1 MLVNIGKVT
10 KPSEQKQYTNI
21 GRVSDEAQK
30 RISGMNIKLPT
41 LKEMFDNPQ
50 QSFSEAAKGNPIP
63 SVYPTK
69 GLIGNNQA
77 NMSLADR
84 LNAGNSSA
92 ADKALLKML
101 SGNALTDTERASIEK
116 GGLSSL
122 LQNSSQLIDFS
133 APNNP
138 ANVKFTSQLKTLADK
153 EMSGKKLTKQEQDM
167 LKTAQL
173 WVGLQKSSAQSLA
186 SLTDDTALNAYKS
199 DITGAIDKYDRT
211 AYGKNTDTPEGAVLK
226 GLDRAELYIGTGVTN
241 YMQGVANTIN
251 LIAGASGDETAGS
264 NTPYAAASGALR
276 DYFEKNGEKANIMLQ
291 DIVTNIAQN
300 AVPMAASILTGGLG
314 GGTAAA
320 RAASMA
326 AFAPSVF
333 GNAYKQGLEYGITDN
348 RRLIPY
354 ALANTVLEVGLES
367 LLSAK
372 YMPTSGILSEKIIE
386 KLAGKTSSAVMK
398 AFLKLGRNMVGEFTE
413 ESLQSI
419 LDPLLAKYMLGAD
432 VSTVADDPF
441 GALSQAAYEGFIGAL
456 SAALMGGAG
465 AIGESVSEASLQ
477 NYGKQFNAL
486 MRATGTDVKN
496 VAQYYAETS
505 KDGRL
510 TNAAQKVAKGD
521 TSDLAVGEM
530 RAMADEY
537 SKDARK
543 AVFTEIGKSVKASE
557 NGVNDILT
565 LYEESVKG
573 GLIFPARV
581 DELYNEVNAFKENA
595 EPETLG
601 EFVYSVQAY
610 APKALILGAAARRI
624 NAEQPVDSGENAGYN
639 SNIRGEDNGVY
650 HDGRTAQNE
659 RELEEAGYEDAGGNR
674 EDARAWGESEEAFA
688 ARAQR
693 NANKAGRGKRVL
705 VRHGSGSL
713 AYTEKSADNTQASR
727 ALMGAGFSGYYSA
740 RNAVRGNQQLKSVVK
755 RLSEGEEV
763 SADEIESVPKIAA
776 ALEKSRN
783 AEETYSIN
791 TQERQELRDEAA
803 EKLLNM
809 GSYSGVDSSGKDA
822 YNNDIRQER
831 RIDIVIGPPA
841 AGKSS
846 VLVNPL
852 SERHGS
858 RVIDSD
864 MAKELLPEFEGGV
877 GASAVH
883 RESQL
888 ISNAVLIKSVTDG
901 DNIVY
906 PIVGGGDLQKLI
918 NRIRFFKNAGYS
930 VHLHLNELDIN
941 KALGRAISRFTET
954 GRFIPPQVIL
964 DYRDTP
970 TRNFEAIKNM
980 EGLLDG
986 YSHYS
991 NDVERGQ
998 SPILIEQQNEGLQLL
1013 HGRGQSGYRGNNKKR
1028 SGISQGNEVQT
1039 SAEGSTEEQEVNEAD
1054 FTESAFLAP
1063 ETDNRAELPDGVR
1076 SETVTLTRDGKRRRH
1091 LNRAEQEYV
1100 KKIAGLFGVDVIFEN
1115 VREKTGIAADSYYD
1129 GSNNIH
1135 MDFSVADPLNILIK
1149 HELTH
1154 FGEESREYNDFVR
1167 LVKDSKVFRDWINSK
1182 ISGEKNISAKSAQ
1195 YRQQIMDRY
1204 ENAGEKLT
1212 VTGADGEMTANFVA
1226 DTLFT
1231 DNGSGLDA
1239 LIRQAEAKD
1248 RPVLIQWIIDFVKSV
1263 KSLFKGQYVPPEVL
1277 RLERK
1282 YVQMLKDAQS
1292 SEGQKNT
1299 VENNGVRYSI
1309 AVESNNSS
1317 IKQQLREHLNE
1328 VNAMSPVAEVQYT
1341 PTNKKNLRTQA
1352 LQEFKKIGYKVERQ
1366 GFGIIEIGDKQIEKS
1381 LEYITTDGERA
1392 ALLAVPKVL
1401 KRGIEISGHKDHKG
1415 RSYGTITIAAPV
1427 SINGKIGD
1435 IAVVVK
1441 VTGKNRYST
1450 HRILMPDGSEFIFEE
1465 NKNTEPT
1472 SSDMLAQK
1480 SDQGTDISSVSDI
1493 IVPQSDTS
1501 VNTSISEKA
1510 EDSTMKFSIPED
1522 QSALLDRYDRGEISR
1537 QEYLEESNK
1546 NWQRAV
1552 EEYGTI
1558 PEGEAPYDNIPVPTA
1573 VEDGRETKRFVR
1585 TVIEGGALP
1594 KRMIEDLGSEIL
1606 AGNMSYEPVSDKSAQ
1621 EYADKQINTGQAEQK
1636 WNDTVNKKSII
1647 TKDDIAVGEKLL
1659 IKAIKEHD
1667 TKRVLELTAELSD
1680 IFTRAGQTVQAASMF
1695 KKMTGMGKLVAVQ
1708 RFVNSLNNDLE
1719 QKYGKKA
1726 PVLRIDEILAE
1737 QLTQIPQGEDPQNI
1751 YTEVIKDIASQVP
1764 VTFLEKLNAW
1774 RYLAMLFNPK
1784 THIRNIVGNG
1794 IFIPSVRIKDYAAA
1808 ALESAFVKNGER
1820 TKSIVIDKKYKD
1832 FADKMLKDNLVKQ
1845 SLKEGRK
1852 TDELQLAE
1860 YRRIF
1865 KNEFLEKLRQLNFG
1879 ALEAEDF
1886 FAKTRHFRR
1895 ALAGYLQAN
1904 KADLN
1909 NIDSGLL
1916 ARAQEYAIKEAAK
1929 ATFNDASEIANAI
1942 SKFAGKN
1949 KATDVLINGI
1959 LPFKRTPINIVKRG
1973 IEYSPI
1979 GLTATIIKGSLDLKN
1994 GKITAAEYIDG
2005 LGAGISGSVVF
2016 ALGAL
2021 LASLGMATGGFG
2033 SDDEDKFKKLNG
2045 EQEYSLVINGKSY
2058 TVDWA
2063 VPAAIPFFIGVE
2075 TFNSLFD
2082 DNEDFTLSDI
2092 TEVMWNSLEP
2102 ITNLSMLSGVQDMI
2116 SSVQYA
2122 AENRSIQSIAGAAVS
2137 SYISQFVPSIFGAVS
2152 RTIDDTRYSSY
2163 TDKNS
2168 QLSSFTQGIINSIR
2182 AKLPNVISKRPAYID
2197 EWGRT
2202 ESTGSV
2208 IERLFSN
2215 FISPGYFS
2223 EEQYTALDNE
2233 IQRLADSTGEN
2244 SVYPGYAPKSFE
2256 VNGET
2261 KYLTAE
2267 EYQQYAAAK
2276 GQYSLQ
2282 YISEFMS
2289 SAAYNRLNDGERVSV
2304 IENLYKYA
2312 NAKAKAEVSD
2322 YDITKSFKTVSQWE
2336 KSGRSP
2342 VIYYISLAIK

>member
-69 GLIGNNQA
+69 GLIERQQLEKTEAENYAKEATKGDGFEKY
-77 NMSLADR
+77 SLSE
-84 LNAGNSSA
+84 LE
-92 ADKALLKML
+92 KML
-101 SGNALTDTERASIEK
+101 EEETEKYTGGEKGSSYGYGGNFLTRALDFIGAHDRWESQEKLRENYSKLKSAYENRKAAYTNYIASYEYGTNNAEEAIEVLKERRKTASDSEKASINKKIDEIENGLYGESSVTEYVGNALKSGVNQVLYSIASGGNFIFGNIAKALGFKDNIFDSTNDYYKNLYEK
-116 GGLSSL
+116 
-122 LQNSSQLIDFS
+122 SSQ
-133 APNNP
+133 
-138 ANVKFTSQLKTLADK
+138 
-153 EMSGKKLTKQEQDM
+153 EMSRTGAAVGDKYAIAGQVISGATAALPDAVLAVITGGTSTVPTLGNQATGMLGSVQASLSTMVKNPFYWTSFSRELGTNYDEALENGASEAEATAFALITSTLNAIVEVGGTTGAGGIQTLPDALKNTEGSKSAIWEWIKSSFEEGNEEAVQGVISKLNEMLIYDEDKKLFSLSDEDAVINPYRTLKEAALGTAVGAVLGGGQLTFANIVNAATADQYKNIGKYIKTNSDINGIIDYAKKSVNTNIRAEALKSTPDNISDQTAGKLYSYVCRDINSAINSPESIDVVSQNYKNIVNSTDSDVIIGAASSQYIQRLM
-167 LKTAQL
+167 EMGTDEKTAQSM
-173 WVGLQKSSAQSLA
+173 VG
-186 SLTDDTALNAYKS
+186 
-199 DITGAIDKYDRT
+199 
-211 AYGKNTDTPEGAVLK
+211 
-226 GLDRAELYIGTGVTN
+226 
-241 YMQGVANTIN
+241 
-251 LIAGASGDETAGS
+251 
-264 NTPYAAASGALR
+264 
-276 DYFEKNGEKANIMLQ
+276 
-291 DIVTNIAQN
+291 
-300 AVPMAASILTGGLG
+300 SI
-314 GGTAAA
+314 
-320 RAASMA
+320 
-326 AFAPSVF
+326 APSLHR
-333 GNAYKQGLEYGITDN
+333 QGIQPD
-348 RRLIPY
+348 
-354 ALANTVLEVGLES
+354 
-367 LLSAK
+367 
-372 YMPTSGILSEKIIE
+372 
-386 KLAGKTSSAVMK
+386 
-398 AFLKLGRNMVGEFTE
+398 
-413 ESLQSI
+413 
-419 LDPLLAKYMLGAD
+419 
-432 VSTVADDPF
+432 
-441 GALSQAAYEGFIGAL
+441 
-456 SAALMGGAG
+456 
-465 AIGESVSEASLQ
+465 
-477 NYGKQFNAL
+477 
-486 MRATGTDVKN
+486 
-496 VAQYYAETS
+496 
-505 KDGRL
+505 
-510 TNAAQKVAKGD
+510 
-521 TSDLAVGEM
+521 
-530 RAMADEY
+530 
-537 SKDARK
+537 
-543 AVFTEIGKSVKASE
+543 
-557 NGVNDILT
+557 NDI
-565 LYEESVKG
+565 
-573 GLIFPARV
+573 
-581 DELYNEVNAFKENA
+581 
-595 EPETLG
+595 
-601 EFVYSVQAY
+601 
-610 APKALILGAAARRI
+610 
-624 NAEQPVDSGENAGYN
+624 EQPVDSGENAGYN
-639 SNIRGEDNGVY
+639 SNIRGEDNGLSDNRTTV
-650 HDGRTAQNE
+650 GSGQERTAAYSGAEGEN
-659 RELEEAGYEDAGGNR
+659 G
-674 EDARAWGESEEAFA
+674 RAWGETKEAFA

-705 VRHGSGSL
+705 LKHGSGSL

-727 ALMGAGFSGYYSA
+727 AAERLKKAGVKAVYCDGDIETNENGVTTRHSEAITAPDGTVYISSRATLSDLDIASHELVHSEERKGAQAYVEYENIICENLLLNSDAFRNVCRWINENHYGGKYDIEDVSSANNFIREIAAYVNEFTITEPSRVDSVFSGMFEDWG
-740 RNAVRGNQQLKSVVK
+740 AVK
-755 RLSEGEEV
+755 
-763 SADEIESVPKIAA
+763 A
-776 ALEKSRN
+776 
-783 AEETYSIN
+783 
-791 TQERQELRDEAA
+791 AA
-803 EKLLNM
+803 EKFN
-809 GSYSGVDSSGKDA
+809 
-822 YNNDIRQER
+822 
-831 RIDIVIGPPA
+831 
-841 AGKSS
+841 
-846 VLVNPL
+846 
-852 SERHGS
+852 
-858 RVIDSD
+858 
-864 MAKELLPEFEGGV
+864 
-877 GASAVH
+877 
-883 RESQL
+883 
-888 ISNAVLIKSVTDG
+888 
-901 DNIVY
+901 
-906 PIVGGGDLQKLI
+906 
-918 NRIRFFKNAGYS
+918 
-930 VHLHLNELDIN
+930 
-941 KALGRAISRFTET
+941 
-954 GRFIPPQVIL
+954 
-964 DYRDTP
+964 RDT
-970 TRNFEAIKNM
+970 
-980 EGLLDG
+980 G
-986 YSHYS
+986 
-991 NDVERGQ
+991 
-998 SPILIEQQNEGLQLL
+998 
-1013 HGRGQSGYRGNNKKR
+1013 
-1028 SGISQGNEVQT
+1028 
-1039 SAEGSTEEQEVNEAD
+1039 AD

-1063 ETDNRAELPDGVR
+1063 EADNRAELPDGVR

-1100 KKIAGLFGVDVIFEN
+1100 KKIAGLFGVDVVFEN
-1115 VREKTGIAADSYYD
+1115 VKEKTGIAADSYYD

-1299 VENNGVRYSI
+1299 VENGGVRFSVAKSFDEQIDDVINGTHNPRLDLYVAETPEYLKNLNFSDSPI
-1309 AVESNNSS
+1309 LMRNSKVS
-1317 IKQQLREHLNE
+1317 EILSKHSDMSAEIIKQIPKAIENPLLVLKSKTHPKDSVVIITDILTEKGDMIIPVWANQTGNYIDLDLGDISLNTNFVASAYGRNTANLIE
-1328 VNAMSPVAEVQYT
+1328 YAVNNDGVLYQSS
-1341 PTNKKNLRTQA
+1341 
-1352 LQEFKKIGYKVERQ
+1352 
-1366 GFGIIEIGDKQIEKS
+1366 DIEKV
-1381 LEYITTDGERA
+1381 RQ
-1392 ALLAVPKVL
+1392 LLARNGLQLPTPL
-1401 KRGIEISGHKDHKG
+1401 K
-1415 RSYGTITIAAPV
+1415 
-1427 SINGKIGD
+1427 
-1435 IAVVVK
+1435 
-1441 VTGKNRYST
+1441 
-1450 HRILMPDGSEFIFEE
+1450 L
-1465 NKNTEPT
+1465 
-1472 SSDMLAQK
+1472 SD
-1480 SDQGTDISSVSDI
+1480 SDI

-1865 KNEFLEKLRQLNFG
+1865 KTEFLEKARQLNFG

-1886 FAKTRHFRR
+1886 FFKTRHFRH

-2045 EQEYSLVINGKSY
+2045 EQEYSLVIGGKSY

-2152 RTIDDTRYSSY
+2152 RTVDDTRYSSY

-2244 SVYPGYAPKSFE
+2244 SVYPGYTPKSFE

-2267 EYQQYAAAK
+2267 EYQQYATAK

>member
-63 SVYPTK
+63 SVYPSKPLIDISNQQTVSDSDIVEYFLSTQYK
-69 GLIGNNQA
+69 SEKQRLQNEKSRLEKQFNSSGFITPAAAQKIDSMSAYAAGRNKNGSAKVSAVKQNNDVMLEKAELQDKISQKNKELEALNKIAAAQAAGKSDKELLTLWNSYLSLTQNNSLKQQAENEIKKQRTAQAVSQNRSDNDPIYSVNKSISEAAEKINPFKIVREGVSRQNRADELSAQAARAAEVIPYFEDFEAVSGGADIELDLPYASDMTETEKRIFNYIRNTQGISAAKKYYTDLVRTELEDRHYEKVMQEAYNFGQEHKLLGSAASVASNLYGAAEQAANSLIYLFSGGEYKMPENWGAGLTGQLRGAVTDDIDLKIGDWDAFDFIYNTG
-77 NMSLADR
+77 M
-84 LNAGNSSA
+84 SA
-92 ADKALLKML
+92 ADTLTAAAIGGPAPGLSASLLGL
-101 SGNALTDTERASIEK
+101 SAAASASNDIIERGGTNEQAFW
-116 GGLSSL
+116 GGLAAGTFETLFEKISL
-122 LQNSSQLIDFS
+122 GNLNSLKEV
-133 APNNP
+133 P
-138 ANVKFTSQLKTLADK
+138 ANTFKDAIKNRSKSMLVNASEESATEIANTAYDTFVNADISQYKQLLTQY
-153 EMSGKKLTKQEQDM
+153 MQSGLSEQEA
-167 LKTAQL
+167 KNKA
-173 WVGLQKSSAQSLA
+173 AASLA
-186 SLTDDTALNAYKS
+186 LQV
-199 DITGAIDKYDRT
+199 I
-211 AYGKNTDTPEGAVLK
+211 E
-226 GLDRAELYIGTGVTN
+226 
-241 YMQGVANTIN
+241 
-251 LIAGASGDETAGS
+251 AGASG
-264 NTPYAAASGALR
+264 
-276 DYFEKNGEKANIMLQ
+276 
-291 DIVTNIAQN
+291 
-300 AVPMAASILTGGLG
+300 
-314 GGTAAA
+314 
-320 RAASMA
+320 
-326 AFAPSVF
+326 
-333 GNAYKQGLEYGITDN
+333 
-348 RRLIPY
+348 
-354 ALANTVLEVGLES
+354 
-367 LLSAK
+367 
-372 YMPTSGILSEKIIE
+372 
-386 KLAGKTSSAVMK
+386 
-398 AFLKLGRNMVGEFTE
+398 
-413 ESLQSI
+413 
-419 LDPLLAKYMLGAD
+419 
-432 VSTVADDPF
+432 
-441 GALSQAAYEGFIGAL
+441 
-456 SAALMGGAG
+456 
-465 AIGESVSEASLQ
+465 
-477 NYGKQFNAL
+477 
-486 MRATGTDVKN
+486 
-496 VAQYYAETS
+496 
-505 KDGRL
+505 
-510 TNAAQKVAKGD
+510 
-521 TSDLAVGEM
+521 
-530 RAMADEY
+530 
-537 SKDARK
+537 
-543 AVFTEIGKSVKASE
+543 
-557 NGVNDILT
+557 
-565 LYEESVKG
+565 
-573 GLIFPARV
+573 
-581 DELYNEVNAFKENA
+581 
-595 EPETLG
+595 
-601 EFVYSVQAY
+601 
-610 APKALILGAAARRI
+610 
-624 NAEQPVDSGENAGYN
+624 
-639 SNIRGEDNGVY
+639 
-650 HDGRTAQNE
+650 
-659 RELEEAGYEDAGGNR
+659 
-674 EDARAWGESEEAFA
+674 
-688 ARAQR
+688 
-693 NANKAGRGKRVL
+693 
-705 VRHGSGSL
+705 
-713 AYTEKSADNTQASR
+713 

-883 RESQL
+883 RESQNIIKDV
-888 ISNAVLIKSVTDG
+888 ISEAVSNG
-901 DNIVY
+901 ENIVY
-906 PIVGGGDLQKLI
+906 PIVGGGDVQKLI

-1013 HGRGQSGYRGNNKKR
+1013 HGRGQLGYGRSNGNR
-1028 SGISQGNEVQT
+1028 SKTRSRTGSQT

-1063 ETDNRAELPDGVR
+1063 EAENEAELPDGVR

-1100 KKIAGLFGVDVIFEN
+1100 KKIAGLFGVDVVFEN

-1129 GSNNIH
+1129 GGNNIH

-1239 LIRQAEAKD
+1239 LIRQAEPKD
-1248 RPVLIQWIIDFVKSV
+1248 RPVLIQWVIDFVKSV

-1292 SEGQKNT
+1292 TEGQKNT
-1299 VENNGVRYSI
+1299 AENGGEKFSINSDFAEQYDKWDKKRGNRSFIIGNTSDVLKSLGVRASDISWDASKILKIKRNHPAMTDEVIKQVPNILENPVLVMKSKTVDGRLTLFGEVYD
-1309 AVESNNSS
+1309 SNNAPVLAVLELNPTSAKGKELNL
-1317 IKQQLREHLNE
+1317 IK
-1328 VNAMSPVAEVQYT
+1328 VASAYGKDV
-1341 PTNKKNLRTQA
+1341 A
-1352 LQEFKKIGYKVERQ
+1352 LQNFINTSEIVYTDKKRIGNWLKLNRLKLPLVNR
-1366 GFGIIEIGDKQIEKS
+1366 
-1381 LEYITTDGERA
+1381 TD
-1392 ALLAVPKVL
+1392 
-1401 KRGIEISGHKDHKG
+1401 
-1415 RSYGTITIAAPV
+1415 
-1427 SINGKIGD
+1427 SIN
-1435 IAVVVK
+1435 
-1441 VTGKNRYST
+1441 
-1450 HRILMPDGSEFIFEE
+1450 
-1465 NKNTEPT
+1465 
-1472 SSDMLAQK
+1472 
-1480 SDQGTDISSVSDI
+1480 
-1493 IVPQSDTS
+1493 
-1501 VNTSISEKA
+1501 SISENSENVNSNKN
-1510 EDSTMKFSIPED
+1510 KFSISED
-1522 QSALLDRYDRGEISR
+1522 QASLLDRYDRGEISR

-1585 TVIEGGALP
+1585 TVIEGGVLP

-1621 EYADKQINTGQAEQK
+1621 EYADKQMNTGQAEQK

-1726 PVLRIDEILAE
+1726 PVLRIDETLAE

-1794 IFIPSVRIKDYAAA
+1794 IFIPSVRIKDYVAA

-1865 KNEFLEKLRQLNFG
+1865 KTEFLEKARQLNFG

-1886 FAKTRHFRR
+1886 FFKTRHFRH

-2045 EQEYSLVINGKSY
+2045 EQEYSLVIGGKSY

-2152 RTIDDTRYSSY
+2152 RTVDDTRYSSY

-2267 EYQQYAAAK
+2267 EYQQYATAK

>member
-705 VRHGSGSL
+705 LKHGSGSL

-727 ALMGAGFSGYYSA
+727 AAERLKSAGVKAVYCDGDIETNENGVTTRHSEAITAPDGTVYISSRATLSDLDIASHELVHSEERKGAQAYTEYENIICENLLFNSQAYKDFCAWINENHYGGKYDIEDVSSANNFIREIAAYVNEFTITEPSRVDSVFSGMFEDWG
-740 RNAVRGNQQLKSVVK
+740 AVK
-755 RLSEGEEV
+755 
-763 SADEIESVPKIAA
+763 A
-776 ALEKSRN
+776 
-783 AEETYSIN
+783 
-791 TQERQELRDEAA
+791 AA
-803 EKLLNM
+803 EKFN
-809 GSYSGVDSSGKDA
+809 
-822 YNNDIRQER
+822 
-831 RIDIVIGPPA
+831 
-841 AGKSS
+841 
-846 VLVNPL
+846 
-852 SERHGS
+852 
-858 RVIDSD
+858 
-864 MAKELLPEFEGGV
+864 
-877 GASAVH
+877 
-883 RESQL
+883 
-888 ISNAVLIKSVTDG
+888 
-901 DNIVY
+901 
-906 PIVGGGDLQKLI
+906 
-918 NRIRFFKNAGYS
+918 
-930 VHLHLNELDIN
+930 
-941 KALGRAISRFTET
+941 
-954 GRFIPPQVIL
+954 
-964 DYRDTP
+964 RDT
-970 TRNFEAIKNM
+970 
-980 EGLLDG
+980 G
-986 YSHYS
+986 
-991 NDVERGQ
+991 
-998 SPILIEQQNEGLQLL
+998 
-1013 HGRGQSGYRGNNKKR
+1013 
-1028 SGISQGNEVQT
+1028 
-1039 SAEGSTEEQEVNEAD
+1039 AD

-1063 ETDNRAELPDGVR
+1063 EADNRAELPDGVR

-1115 VREKTGIAADSYYD
+1115 VKEKTGIAADSYYD

-1248 RPVLIQWIIDFVKSV
+1248 RPVLIQWVIDFVKSV

-1292 SEGQKNT
+1292 TEGQKNT
-1299 VENNGVRYSI
+1299 AENNGVRYSI

-1546 NWQRAV
+1546 NWQRAA

-1726 PVLRIDEILAE
+1726 PVLRIDETLAE

-1979 GLTATIIKGSLDLKN
+1979 GLTAAIIKGSLDLKN

-2182 AKLPNVISKRPAYID
+2182 AKLPNAISKRPAYID

-2267 EYQQYAAAK
+2267 EYQQYATAK

>member
-69 GLIGNNQA
+69 GLIERQQLEKTEAENYAKEATKGDGFEKY
-77 NMSLADR
+77 SLSE
-84 LNAGNSSA
+84 LE
-92 ADKALLKML
+92 KML
-101 SGNALTDTERASIEK
+101 EEETEKYTGGEKGSSYGYGGNFLTRALDFIGAHDRWESQEKLRENYSKLKSAYENRKAAYTNYIASYEYGTNNAEEAIEVLKERRKTASDSEKASINKKIDEIENGLYGESSVTEYVGNALKSGVNQVLYSIASGGNFIFGNIAKALGFKDNIFDSTNDYYKNLYEK
-116 GGLSSL
+116 
-122 LQNSSQLIDFS
+122 SSQ
-133 APNNP
+133 
-138 ANVKFTSQLKTLADK
+138 
-153 EMSGKKLTKQEQDM
+153 EMSRTGAAVGDKYAIAGQVISGATAALPDAVLAVITGGTSTVPTLGNQATGMLGSVQASLSTMVKNPFYWTSFSRELGTNYDEALENGASEAEATAFALITSTLNAIVEVGGTTGAGGIQTLPDALKNTEGSKSAIWEWIKSSFEEGNEEAVQGVISKLNEMLIYDEDKKLFSLSDEDAVINPYRTLKEAALGTAVGAVLGGGQLTFANIVNAATADQYKNIGKYIKTNSDINGIIDYAKKSVNTNIRAEALKSTPDNISDQTAGKLYSYVCRDINSAINSPESIDVVSQNYKNIVNSTDSDVIIGAASSQYIQRLM
-167 LKTAQL
+167 EMGTDEKTAQSM
-173 WVGLQKSSAQSLA
+173 VG
-186 SLTDDTALNAYKS
+186 
-199 DITGAIDKYDRT
+199 
-211 AYGKNTDTPEGAVLK
+211 
-226 GLDRAELYIGTGVTN
+226 
-241 YMQGVANTIN
+241 
-251 LIAGASGDETAGS
+251 
-264 NTPYAAASGALR
+264 
-276 DYFEKNGEKANIMLQ
+276 
-291 DIVTNIAQN
+291 
-300 AVPMAASILTGGLG
+300 SI
-314 GGTAAA
+314 
-320 RAASMA
+320 
-326 AFAPSVF
+326 APSLHR
-333 GNAYKQGLEYGITDN
+333 QGIQPD
-348 RRLIPY
+348 
-354 ALANTVLEVGLES
+354 
-367 LLSAK
+367 
-372 YMPTSGILSEKIIE
+372 
-386 KLAGKTSSAVMK
+386 
-398 AFLKLGRNMVGEFTE
+398 
-413 ESLQSI
+413 
-419 LDPLLAKYMLGAD
+419 
-432 VSTVADDPF
+432 
-441 GALSQAAYEGFIGAL
+441 
-456 SAALMGGAG
+456 
-465 AIGESVSEASLQ
+465 
-477 NYGKQFNAL
+477 
-486 MRATGTDVKN
+486 
-496 VAQYYAETS
+496 
-505 KDGRL
+505 
-510 TNAAQKVAKGD
+510 
-521 TSDLAVGEM
+521 
-530 RAMADEY
+530 
-537 SKDARK
+537 
-543 AVFTEIGKSVKASE
+543 
-557 NGVNDILT
+557 NDI
-565 LYEESVKG
+565 
-573 GLIFPARV
+573 
-581 DELYNEVNAFKENA
+581 
-595 EPETLG
+595 
-601 EFVYSVQAY
+601 
-610 APKALILGAAARRI
+610 
-624 NAEQPVDSGENAGYN
+624 EQPVDSGENAGYN
-639 SNIRGEDNGVY
+639 SNIRGEDNGLSDNRTTV
-650 HDGRTAQNE
+650 GSGQERTAAYSGAEGEN
-659 RELEEAGYEDAGGNR
+659 G
-674 EDARAWGESEEAFA
+674 RAWGETKEAFA

-705 VRHGSGSL
+705 LKHGSGSL

-727 ALMGAGFSGYYSA
+727 AAERLKKAGVKAVYCDGDIETNENGVTTRHSEAITAPDGTVYISSRATLSDLDIASHELVHSEERKGAQAYVEYENIICENLLLNSDAFRNVCRWINENHYGGKYDIEDVSSANNFIREIAAYVNEFTITEPSRVDSVFSGMFEDWG
-740 RNAVRGNQQLKSVVK
+740 AVK
-755 RLSEGEEV
+755 
-763 SADEIESVPKIAA
+763 A
-776 ALEKSRN
+776 
-783 AEETYSIN
+783 
-791 TQERQELRDEAA
+791 AA
-803 EKLLNM
+803 EKFN
-809 GSYSGVDSSGKDA
+809 
-822 YNNDIRQER
+822 
-831 RIDIVIGPPA
+831 
-841 AGKSS
+841 
-846 VLVNPL
+846 
-852 SERHGS
+852 
-858 RVIDSD
+858 
-864 MAKELLPEFEGGV
+864 
-877 GASAVH
+877 
-883 RESQL
+883 
-888 ISNAVLIKSVTDG
+888 
-901 DNIVY
+901 
-906 PIVGGGDLQKLI
+906 
-918 NRIRFFKNAGYS
+918 
-930 VHLHLNELDIN
+930 
-941 KALGRAISRFTET
+941 
-954 GRFIPPQVIL
+954 
-964 DYRDTP
+964 RDT
-970 TRNFEAIKNM
+970 
-980 EGLLDG
+980 G
-986 YSHYS
+986 
-991 NDVERGQ
+991 
-998 SPILIEQQNEGLQLL
+998 
-1013 HGRGQSGYRGNNKKR
+1013 
-1028 SGISQGNEVQT
+1028 
-1039 SAEGSTEEQEVNEAD
+1039 AD

-1063 ETDNRAELPDGVR
+1063 EADNRAELPDGVR

-1100 KKIAGLFGVDVIFEN
+1100 KKIAGLFGVDVVFEN
-1115 VREKTGIAADSYYD
+1115 VKEKTGIAADSYYD

-1292 SEGQKNT
+1292 TEGQKNT
-1299 VENNGVRYSI
+1299 AENNGVRYSI

-2267 EYQQYAAAK
+2267 EYQQYATAK

>member
-101 SGNALTDTERASIEK
+101 SGNALTDTERASIEN

-167 LKTAQL
+167 LETAQL

-251 LIAGASGDETAGS
+251 LIAGASGDEIAGS

-372 YMPTSGILSEKIIE
+372 YTPASGILSGKVIE
-386 KLAGKTSSAVMK
+386 QLAGKTSSAVLK
-398 AFLKLGRNMVGEFTE
+398 AFLKLGGNMVGEFTE

-510 TNAAQKVAKGD
+510 TNAAQKVVKGD

-610 APKALILGAAARRI
+610 APKALILGTAARRI

-639 SNIRGEDNGVY
+639 SSIRGEDNGLS
-650 HDGRTAQNE
+650 DERTTAGSGQERTAAYFGAEGEN
-659 RELEEAGYEDAGGNR
+659 G
-674 EDARAWGESEEAFA
+674 RAWGETKEAFA
-688 ARAQR
+688 ARTGG
-693 NANKAGRGKRVL
+693 NGEEAGRGKRVL

-727 ALMGAGFSGYYSA
+727 AAERLKRAGVKAVYCDGDIETNENGVTTRHSEAMTAPDGTVYISSRATLSDLDIASHEIVHVNNAKRTEAYYDYESIICENLLLNSDAFSNICRWINENHYGGKYDIEDVSSANNFIREIAAYVNEFVVTDTKFADEVFSGMFEDWG
-740 RNAVRGNQQLKSVVK
+740 AVK
-755 RLSEGEEV
+755 
-763 SADEIESVPKIAA
+763 A
-776 ALEKSRN
+776 
-783 AEETYSIN
+783 
-791 TQERQELRDEAA
+791 AA
-803 EKLLNM
+803 EKFN
-809 GSYSGVDSSGKDA
+809 
-822 YNNDIRQER
+822 
-831 RIDIVIGPPA
+831 
-841 AGKSS
+841 
-846 VLVNPL
+846 
-852 SERHGS
+852 
-858 RVIDSD
+858 
-864 MAKELLPEFEGGV
+864 
-877 GASAVH
+877 
-883 RESQL
+883 
-888 ISNAVLIKSVTDG
+888 
-901 DNIVY
+901 
-906 PIVGGGDLQKLI
+906 
-918 NRIRFFKNAGYS
+918 
-930 VHLHLNELDIN
+930 
-941 KALGRAISRFTET
+941 
-954 GRFIPPQVIL
+954 
-964 DYRDTP
+964 RDT
-970 TRNFEAIKNM
+970 
-980 EGLLDG
+980 G
-986 YSHYS
+986 
-991 NDVERGQ
+991 
-998 SPILIEQQNEGLQLL
+998 
-1013 HGRGQSGYRGNNKKR
+1013 
-1028 SGISQGNEVQT
+1028 
-1039 SAEGSTEEQEVNEAD
+1039 AD

-1063 ETDNRAELPDGVR
+1063 ETENRAELPDGVR

-1248 RPVLIQWIIDFVKSV
+1248 RPVLIQWVIDFVKSV

-1292 SEGQKNT
+1292 TEGQKNT
-1299 VENNGVRYSI
+1299 AENGGEKFSINSDFAEQYDKWDKKRGNRSFIIGNTSDVLKSLGVRTSDISWDASKILKIKRNHPAMTDEVIKQVPNILENPVLVMKSKTVDGRLTLFGEVYD
-1309 AVESNNSS
+1309 SNNAPVLAVLELNPTSAKGKELNL
-1317 IKQQLREHLNE
+1317 IK
-1328 VNAMSPVAEVQYT
+1328 VASAYGKDV
-1341 PTNKKNLRTQA
+1341 A
-1352 LQEFKKIGYKVERQ
+1352 LQNFINTSEIVYTDKKRIGNWLKLNRLKLPLVNR
-1366 GFGIIEIGDKQIEKS
+1366 
-1381 LEYITTDGERA
+1381 TD
-1392 ALLAVPKVL
+1392 
-1401 KRGIEISGHKDHKG
+1401 
-1415 RSYGTITIAAPV
+1415 
-1427 SINGKIGD
+1427 SIN
-1435 IAVVVK
+1435 
-1441 VTGKNRYST
+1441 
-1450 HRILMPDGSEFIFEE
+1450 
-1465 NKNTEPT
+1465 
-1472 SSDMLAQK
+1472 
-1480 SDQGTDISSVSDI
+1480 
-1493 IVPQSDTS
+1493 
-1501 VNTSISEKA
+1501 SISENSENVNSNKN
-1510 EDSTMKFSIPED
+1510 KFSISED
-1522 QSALLDRYDRGEISR
+1522 QASLLDRYDRGEISR

-1726 PVLRIDEILAE
+1726 PVLRIDETLAE

-1794 IFIPSVRIKDYAAA
+1794 IFIPSVRIKDYVAA

-1852 TDELQLAE
+1852 TDELKLAE

-1865 KNEFLEKLRQLNFG
+1865 KTEFLEKARQLNFG

-1886 FAKTRHFRR
+1886 FFKTRHFRH

-1904 KADLN
+1904 KVDLN
-1909 NIDSGLL
+1909 NIDQKLL
-1916 ARAQEYAIKEAAK
+1916 DRATEYAIKEAAK
-1929 ATFNDASEIANAI
+1929 ATFNDASELANAI
-1942 SKFAGKN
+1942 SRFADKN
-1949 KATDVLINGI
+1949 RATDIMINGI

-1973 IEYSPI
+1973 VEYSPI
-1979 GLTATIIKGSLDLKN
+1979 GLTATLIKGSLDLKN
-1994 GKITAAEYIDG
+1994 GKITAAEFIDG
-2005 LGAGISGSVVF
+2005 LGAGISGSIVF

-2033 SDDEDKFKKLNG
+2033 SDDEDKFKKLND
-2045 EQEYSLVINGKSY
+2045 EQEYSLVIGGKSY
-2058 TVDWA
+2058 TIDWA

-2075 TFNSLFD
+2075 TFNSLFE

-2116 SSVQYA
+2116 SSVKYA

-2137 SYISQFVPSIFGAVS
+2137 SYISQFVPSVFGAVS
-2152 RTIDDTRYSSY
+2152 RTVDDTRYSSY

-2168 QLSSFTQGIINSIR
+2168 QLSSFAQGIINSIKS
-2182 AKLPNVISKRPAYID
+2182 KLPNAIAKRPAYID

-2208 IERLFSN
+2208 IERIFSN

-2223 EEQYTALDNE
+2223 SEQYTALDRE
-2233 IQRLADSTGEN
+2233 IQRLAESTGEN
-2244 SVYPGYAPKSFE
+2244 SVYPNYAAKSFE

-2261 KYLTAE
+2261 KYLTAD
-2267 EYQQYAAAK
+2267 EYQKYATAK